1 MPTLTR
7 EDIRKIAY
15 TVLCAVGASDSNAG
29 IVADH
34 LADANMAGQDSHGFI
49 RVPQYVAVIR
59 EGRLDPAAEPEVEQE
74 TGSLAR
80 VDGHHTFG
88 QVVALYST
96 KLAIEKARESG
107 IALVTMGKLGHTGR
121 IGTYPEIVAKAGMV
135 GIFCTGVIGP
145 GASIVPPFGGSE
157 GRLSTNP
164 FSIGFPY
171 APDSPI
177 LLDYAT
183 SASAE
188 GKVRVYRNRGHD
200 LPDKW
205 ILDKDGVPTSDPN
218 AFYDGGVILPFG
230 GLTGGH
236 KGFALGFIVSLLGG
250 ALGNTGQISE
260 KEGAMPGGSTV
271 IVIDADKLVPIDD
284 LREAVAAQVDHVKS
298 SEPMDKA
305 KPVQFPGEYEVTNRR
320 QRLEE
325 GVEIEQDTWDVVAET
340 VRDLGL
346 EGELGGIL

>member
-15 TVLCAVGASDSNAG
+15 TVLRAAGASDSNAG

-49 RVPQYVAVIR
+49 RVPQYVETIR
-59 EGRLDPAAEPEVEQE
+59 QGRLNPAAEPEVVQE
-74 TGSLAR
+74 AGSIAR

-88 QVVALYST
+88 QVVALFST
-96 KLAIEKARESG
+96 NLAIERARESG
-107 IALVTMGKLGHTGR
+107 IAMVTMGKLGHTGR
-121 IGTYPEIVAKAGMV
+121 IGTYPEIIAKAGMV
-135 GIFCTGVIGP
+135 GIFCTGATGP
-145 GASIVPPFGGSE
+145 GATIVPPFRGAE

-164 FSIGFPY
+164 ISFGFPY

-183 SASAE
+183 STSAE
-188 GKVRVYRNRGHD
+188 GKVRVYRNRGHQ

-205 ILDKDGVPTSDPN
+205 ILDKDGVPTSEPK
-218 AFYDGGVILPFG
+218 AFYDGGMILPFG

-236 KGFALGFIVSLLGG
+236 KGYALGFMVTLLGG
-250 ALGNTGQISE
+250 ALGSIGQAPEI
-260 KEGAMPGGSTV
+260 EGSMQGGSTV
-271 IVIDADKLVPIDD
+271 IAIDADKLVPIDD
-284 LREAVAAQVDHVKS
+284 LREVVAAQVDHMKS
-298 SEPMDKA
+298 SAPMDET
-305 KPVQFPGEYEVTNRR
+305 KPVEFPGEYEVTHRR

-325 GVEIEQDTWDVVAET
+325 GVEIEQDTWDLVEET

-346 EGELGGIL
+346 EGDLPG